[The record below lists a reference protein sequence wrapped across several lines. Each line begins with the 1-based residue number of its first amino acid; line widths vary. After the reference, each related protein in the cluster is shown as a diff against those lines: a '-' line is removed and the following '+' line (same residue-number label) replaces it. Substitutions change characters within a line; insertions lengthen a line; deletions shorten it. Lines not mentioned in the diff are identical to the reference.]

1 MYTSLCTFTNLYW
14 GGPPAGHSIR
24 SGEEADSLV
33 MEMRQ
38 LLKSEQHTAE
48 TVVQE
53 VTDDGGELPEDAIN
67 AGAPQTWRQAQ
78 LQSGE

>member
-1 MYTSLCTFTNLYW
+1 MCSFTNLYW
-14 GGPPAGHSIR
+14 GAPPAGHSIR
-24 SGEEADSLV
+24 SSEEADSLV
-33 MEMRQ
+33 MEMGQ

-53 VTDDGGELPEDAIN
+53 ATDDSGELPEDAIN
-67 AGAPQTWRQAQ
+67 AEVPQTWRQAQ